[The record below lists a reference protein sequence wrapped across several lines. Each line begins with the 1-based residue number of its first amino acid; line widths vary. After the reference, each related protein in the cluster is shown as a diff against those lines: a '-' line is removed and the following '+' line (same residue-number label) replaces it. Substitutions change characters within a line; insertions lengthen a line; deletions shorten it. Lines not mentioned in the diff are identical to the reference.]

1 MIETKKD
8 RIGYYTSVINSVH
21 QVDRKSW
28 NECANF
34 TNSRGKENFGNPFLS
49 HEFFCCLEDS
59 GSVSQKTGWISQ
71 HILLH
76 KSDKSIIG
84 IFPNFLKNHSWG
96 EYIFD
101 HIFAQA
107 WENAGGKY
115 YPKLLSAVP
124 FTPVAG
130 ERFLIKNGINK
141 KTAISVI
148 LSTLKDL
155 AKAFKVSSAHI
166 NFVCKK
172 QCETIPDNAEWLK
185 RYSIQF
191 HWENKNYENFDH
203 FLLDLTSSKRKVIRR
218 ERREIENSSIVM
230 EIVKAEDIKD
240 FHADIFYQF
249 YLSTI
254 EKKWGGAYLNKKF
267 WHLLIKNLK
276 NRIVFIFAKE
286 SNVNIAGA
294 INLIDNNAIYGR
306 NWGSVKEVKFL
317 HFETCYYQ
325 AIDFAIK
332 NGLKT
337 VEAGAQGMH
346 KIQRGYIPKEIF
358 SKHYFLNGVFR
369 RVASNYLESEKK
381 QIKNEMRILEQK
393 SPFRK

>member
-1 MIETKKD
+1 
-8 RIGYYTSVINSVH
+8 
-21 QVDRKSW
+21 
-28 NECANF
+28 
-34 TNSRGKENFGNPFLS
+34 
-49 HEFFCCLEDS
+49 
-59 GSVSQKTGWISQ
+59 
-71 HILLH
+71 
-76 KSDKSIIG
+76 
-84 IFPNFLKNHSWG
+84 
-96 EYIFD
+96 
-101 HIFAQA
+101 
-107 WENAGGKY
+107 
-115 YPKLLSAVP
+115 
-124 FTPVAG
+124 
-130 ERFLIKNGINK
+130 
-141 KTAISVI
+141 
-148 LSTLKDL
+148 
-155 AKAFKVSSAHI
+155 
-166 NFVCKK
+166 
-172 QCETIPDNAEWLK
+172 
-185 RYSIQF
+185 
-191 HWENKNYENFDH
+191 
-203 FLLDLTSSKRKVIRR
+203 
-218 ERREIENSSIVM
+218 M

-267 WHLLIKNLK
+267 WHLLIENLK

-286 SNVNIAGA
+286 NNEYIAGA

-369 RVASNYLESEKK
+369 RVASNYLVSEKQ
-381 QIKNEMRILEQK
+381 QIKNEMQVLEQK